1 MTEHLYKSVKALADE
16 LEISRTT
23 LYKRAKLNGIEL
35 TGNYTSQQIEQL
47 KTVQSKMDTEQKNEQ
62 FVEQNEHKN
71 EQFVEQNEHKD
82 EHFFQSEIQRLS
94 SQLTV
99 KDEQIAELNQQL
111 KQAQK
116 LADQAQQLQ
125 LKTQLQLEAEQ
136 QKVLALET
144 ELQQEEVVSE
154 ASANGAENKKGFWR
168 RIFG

>member
-16 LEISRTT
+16 LGVSRTT

-35 TGNYTSQQIEQL
+35 NGNYTSQQIEQL
-47 KTVQSKMDTEQKNEQ
+47 KTVQFKMDTEQKNEH
-62 FVEQNEHKN
+62 FA
-71 EQFVEQNEHKD
+71 EQNEHKD

-144 ELQQEEVVSE
+144 ELQQDEVVSE
-154 ASANGAENKKGFWR
+154 ASANGAKNKKGFWR

>member
-16 LEISRTT
+16 LGVSRTT

-47 KTVQSKMDTEQKNEQ
+47 KTVQSKVDT
-62 FVEQNEHKN
+62 
-71 EQFVEQNEHKD
+71 EHKD

-154 ASANGAENKKGFWR
+154 ASAKGAENKKGFWR

>member
-16 LEISRTT
+16 LGISRTT

-35 TGNYTSQQIEQL
+35 TGNYTSQQIKQL
-47 KTVQSKMDTEQKNEQ
+47 KTVQPKMDNEQKT
-62 FVEQNEHKN
+62 
-71 EQFVEQNEHKD
+71 
-82 EHFFQSEIQRLS
+82 EHFFQSEIQKLS

-125 LKTQLQLEAEQ
+125 LKAQLQLESEQ

-154 ASANGAENKKGFWR
+154 ASTNAAENKNGFWR

>member
-16 LEISRTT
+16 LGISRTT

-47 KTVQSKMDTEQKNEQ
+47 KTVQSKMDIEQKNEHI
-62 FVEQNEHKN
+62 N
-71 EQFVEQNEHKD
+71 
-82 EHFFQSEIQRLS
+82 EHFFQLEIQRLS

-99 KDEQIAELNQQL
+99 KDGQIAELNQQL

-125 LKTQLQLEAEQ
+125 LKTQLQLESEQ

>member
-16 LEISRTT
+16 LGISRTT
-23 LYKRAKLNGIEL
+23 LYKRAKLNGIDL
-35 TGNYTSQQIEQL
+35 NGNYTSQQIEQL
-47 KTVQSKMDTEQKNEQ
+47 KTVQSKMDTEQ
-62 FVEQNEHKN
+62 KN

>member
-16 LEISRTT
+16 LGISRTT

-47 KTVQSKMDTEQKNEQ
+47 KTVQPKMDNEQKT
-62 FVEQNEHKN
+62 EH
-71 EQFVEQNEHKD
+71 FAEQNEHKD
-82 EHFFQSEIQRLS
+82 EHFFQSEIQKLS

-125 LKTQLQLEAEQ
+125 LKAQLQLESEQ

-144 ELQQEEVVSE
+144 ELHQEEVRSD
-154 ASANGAENKKGFWR
+154 ASANGADNKKGFWR

>member
-16 LEISRTT
+16 LGVSRTT

-35 TGNYTSQQIEQL
+35 NGNYTSQQIKQL
-47 KTVQSKMDTEQKNEQ
+47 KTVQPKMDTEQKT
-62 FVEQNEHKN
+62 
-71 EQFVEQNEHKD
+71 

-94 SQLTV
+94 SQLMA

-125 LKTQLQLEAEQ
+125 LKAQLQLELEQ
-136 QKVLALET
+136 QKLLALET

>member
-1 MTEHLYKSVKALADE
+1 MTEHLYKSVKSLADE
-16 LEISRTT
+16 LGISRTT

-47 KTVQSKMDTEQKNEQ
+47 KTVQPKMDTEQKT
-62 FVEQNEHKN
+62 
-71 EQFVEQNEHKD
+71 

-111 KQAQK
+111 KQAQ
-116 LADQAQQLQ
+116 QLQ
-125 LKTQLQLEAEQ
+125 LKAQLQLEAEQ

-154 ASANGAENKKGFWR
+154 ASAKGAENKKDFWR

>member
-47 KTVQSKMDTEQKNEQ
+47 KTAQSKMDTEQKN
-62 FVEQNEHKN
+62 
-71 EQFVEQNEHKD
+71 

-116 LADQAQQLQ
+116 LVDQAQQLQ
-125 LKTQLQLEAEQ
+125 LKAQLQLESEQ

>member
-16 LEISRTT
+16 LGISRTT
-23 LYKRAKLNGIEL
+23 VYKRAKLNGIDL
-35 TGNYTSQQIEQL
+35 NGNYTSQQIEQL
-47 KTVQSKMDTEQKNEQ
+47 KTVQFKMDTEQKNEH
-62 FVEQNEHKN
+62 FA
-71 EQFVEQNEHKD
+71 EQNEHKD

-144 ELQQEEVVSE
+144 ELQQDEVVSE
-154 ASANGAENKKGFWR
+154 ASANGAKNKKGLWR

>member
-62 FVEQNEHKN
+62 FVEQNEHK
-71 EQFVEQNEHKD
+71 D

-125 LKTQLQLEAEQ
+125 LKAQLQLEAEQ

>member
-23 LYKRAKLNGIEL
+23 LYKRAKLDGIEL

-62 FVEQNEHKN
+62 FAEQN
-71 EQFVEQNEHKD
+71 

-99 KDEQIAELNQQL
+99 KDEQIAEL
-111 KQAQK
+111 K

-144 ELQQEEVVSE
+144 ELQQDEVVSE
-154 ASANGAENKKGFWR
+154 ASAKNKKGFWR

>member
-16 LEISRTT
+16 LGISRTT

-62 FVEQNEHKN
+62 FA
-71 EQFVEQNEHKD
+71 EQNEHKD

-144 ELQQEEVVSE
+144 ELQQDEVVSE
-154 ASANGAENKKGFWR
+154 ASANGAKNKKGFWR

>member
-47 KTVQSKMDTEQKNEQ
+47 KTVQFKMDTEQKNEQ
-62 FVEQNEHKN
+62 FA
-71 EQFVEQNEHKD
+71 EQNEHKD
-82 EHFFQSEIQRLS
+82 EHVFQSEIQRLS

-125 LKTQLQLEAEQ
+125 LKAQLQLEAEQ
-136 QKVLALET
+136 QKVLAWET

>member
-16 LEISRTT
+16 LGISRTT

-47 KTVQSKMDTEQKNEQ
+47 KTVQFKMDTEQKT
-62 FVEQNEHKN
+62 EH
-71 EQFVEQNEHKD
+71 FAEQNEHKD

-125 LKTQLQLEAEQ
+125 LKAQLQLESEH

-144 ELQQEEVVSE
+144 ELQQEKVVSE

>member
-16 LEISRTT
+16 LGISRTT
-23 LYKRAKLNGIEL
+23 LYKRAKLNGIDL
-35 TGNYTSQQIEQL
+35 NGNYTSQQIEQL
-47 KTVQSKMDTEQKNEQ
+47 KTVQFKMDTEQKNEH
-62 FVEQNEHKN
+62 FSV
-71 EQFVEQNEHKD
+71 QNEHKD
-82 EHFFQSEIQRLS
+82 EHFLQSEIQRLS

-168 RIFG
+168 RIFGYFTR

>member
-47 KTVQSKMDTEQKNEQ
+47 KTVQFKMDTEQKN
-62 FVEQNEHKN
+62 
-71 EQFVEQNEHKD
+71 

-144 ELQQEEVVSE
+144 ELQQDEVVSE
-154 ASANGAENKKGFWR
+154 ASANGAKNKKGFWR

>member
-16 LEISRTT
+16 LGISRTT
-23 LYKRAKLNGIEL
+23 LYKRAKLNGIDL
-35 TGNYTSQQIEQL
+35 NGNYTSQQIEQL
-47 KTVQSKMDTEQKNEQ
+47 KTVQFKMDTEQKNEH
-62 FVEQNEHKN
+62 FA
-71 EQFVEQNEHKD
+71 EQNEHKD

-144 ELQQEEVVSE
+144 ELQQDEVVSE
-154 ASANGAENKKGFWR
+154 ASANGAKNKKGFWR

>member
-16 LEISRTT
+16 LGISRTT

-47 KTVQSKMDTEQKNEQ
+47 KTVQPKMDTEHKT
-62 FVEQNEHKN
+62 EH
-71 EQFVEQNEHKD
+71 FAEQNEHKD
-82 EHFFQSEIQRLS
+82 EHVFQSEIQRLS

>member
-16 LEISRTT
+16 LGISRTT

-47 KTVQSKMDTEQKNEQ
+47 KTVQPKMDTEQKNEQ
-62 FVEQNEHKN
+62 FA
-71 EQFVEQNEHKD
+71 EQNEHKD

>member
-16 LEISRTT
+16 LGISRTT

-47 KTVQSKMDTEQKNEQ
+47 KTVQSKMDTEQ
-62 FVEQNEHKN
+62 KN

-125 LKTQLQLEAEQ
+125 LKTQLQLESEQ

>member
-47 KTVQSKMDTEQKNEQ
+47 KTVQYKMDTDR
-62 FVEQNEHKN
+62 KN

-125 LKTQLQLEAEQ
+125 LKTQLQLESEQ

-154 ASANGAENKKGFWR
+154 ASANGADNKKGFWR

>member
-16 LEISRTT
+16 LGISRTT

-47 KTVQSKMDTEQKNEQ
+47 KTVQFKMDTEQKT
-62 FVEQNEHKN
+62 EH
-71 EQFVEQNEHKD
+71 V
-82 EHFFQSEIQRLS
+82 FQSEIQRLS

-125 LKTQLQLEAEQ
+125 LKAQLQLESEQ

-144 ELQQEEVVSE
+144 ELQQEKVVSE

>member
-16 LEISRTT
+16 LGISRTT
-23 LYKRAKLNGIEL
+23 LYKRAKLNGIDL
-35 TGNYTSQQIEQL
+35 NGNYTSQQIEQL
-47 KTVQSKMDTEQKNEQ
+47 KTVQFKMDTEQKN
-62 FVEQNEHKN
+62 
-71 EQFVEQNEHKD
+71 

-125 LKTQLQLEAEQ
+125 LKAQLQLESEQ

-144 ELQQEEVVSE
+144 ELQQEEVGSE

>member
-1 MTEHLYKSVKALADE
+1 MNSNKWTGEHFS
-16 LEISRTT
+16 
-23 LYKRAKLNGIEL
+23 
-35 TGNYTSQQIEQL
+35 
-47 KTVQSKMDTEQKNEQ
+47 
-62 FVEQNEHKN
+62 
-71 EQFVEQNEHKD
+71 EQNEHKD
-82 EHFFQSEIQRLS
+82 EHFFQSEIQKLS

-111 KQAQK
+111 K
-116 LADQAQQLQ
+116 QAQQLQ

-154 ASANGAENKKGFWR
+154 ASAKGAENKKVFWR

>member
-16 LEISRTT
+16 LGISRTT

-47 KTVQSKMDTEQKNEQ
+47 KTVQSKVDT
-62 FVEQNEHKN
+62 
-71 EQFVEQNEHKD
+71 EHKD
-82 EHFFQSEIQRLS
+82 EHFFQSEIQKQKLS

-154 ASANGAENKKGFWR
+154 ASAKGAENKKGFWR

>member
-16 LEISRTT
+16 LGVSRTT

-35 TGNYTSQQIEQL
+35 NGNYTSQQIKQL
-47 KTVQSKMDTEQKNEQ
+47 KTVQPKMDTEQKT
-62 FVEQNEHKN
+62 
-71 EQFVEQNEHKD
+71 

-94 SQLTV
+94 FQLMA

-116 LADQAQQLQ
+116 LADQAQQLL
-125 LKTQLQLEAEQ
+125 LKAQLQFELEQ
-136 QKVLALET
+136 QKLLALET

>member
-1 MTEHLYKSVKALADE
+1 MTEHLYKSVKSLADE
-16 LEISRTT
+16 LGISRTT
-23 LYKRAKLNGIEL
+23 LYKRAKLNGIDL
-35 TGNYTSQQIEQL
+35 NGNYTSQQIEQL
-47 KTVQSKMDTEQKNEQ
+47 KTVQFKMDTEQKNEH
-62 FVEQNEHKN
+62 FSV
-71 EQFVEQNEHKD
+71 QNEHKD

-144 ELQQEEVVSE
+144 ELQQDEVVSE
-154 ASANGAENKKGFWR
+154 ASANGAKNKKGFWR

>member
-16 LEISRTT
+16 LGISRTT

-47 KTVQSKMDTEQKNEQ
+47 KTVQFKMDTEQKNEH
-62 FVEQNEHKN
+62 FA
-71 EQFVEQNEHKD
+71 EQNEHKD

-125 LKTQLQLEAEQ
+125 LKAQLQLEAEQ

-144 ELQQEEVVSE
+144 ELQQDEVVSE
-154 ASANGAENKKGFWR
+154 ASANGAKNKKGFWR

>member
-1 MTEHLYKSVKALADE
+1 
-16 LEISRTT
+16 
-23 LYKRAKLNGIEL
+23 
-35 TGNYTSQQIEQL
+35 
-47 KTVQSKMDTEQKNEQ
+47 MDIEQKNEHI
-62 FVEQNEHKN
+62 N
-71 EQFVEQNEHKD
+71 
-82 EHFFQSEIQRLS
+82 EHFFQLEIQRLS

-99 KDEQIAELNQQL
+99 KDGQIAELNQQL

-125 LKTQLQLEAEQ
+125 LKTQLQLESEQ

-144 ELQQEEVVSE
+144 ELQQEEGGSE

>member
-62 FVEQNEHKN
+62 FVEQNEHK
-71 EQFVEQNEHKD
+71 D

-125 LKTQLQLEAEQ
+125 LKAQLQLESEQ

>member
-16 LEISRTT
+16 LGISRTT
-23 LYKRAKLNGIEL
+23 LYKRAKLNGIDL
-35 TGNYTSQQIEQL
+35 NGNYTSQQIEQ
-47 KTVQSKMDTEQKNEQ
+47 KNEH
-62 FVEQNEHKN
+62 FSV
-71 EQFVEQNEHKD
+71 QNEHKD

-144 ELQQEEVVSE
+144 ELQQDEVVSE
-154 ASANGAENKKGFWR
+154 ASANGAKNKKGFWR

>member
-62 FVEQNEHKN
+62 FVEQNEHK
-71 EQFVEQNEHKD
+71 D

-125 LKTQLQLEAEQ
+125 LKTQLQFESEQ

>member
-47 KTVQSKMDTEQKNEQ
+47 KTAQSKMDTEQK
-62 FVEQNEHKN
+62 
-71 EQFVEQNEHKD
+71 NEHKD

-125 LKTQLQLEAEQ
+125 LKAQLQLELEQ

-144 ELQQEEVVSE
+144 ELQQEEVLSE
-154 ASANGAENKKGFWR
+154 SSANGAENKKGFWR

>member
-62 FVEQNEHKN
+62 FVEQNEHK
-71 EQFVEQNEHKD
+71 D

-125 LKTQLQLEAEQ
+125 LKTQLQLESEQ

-154 ASANGAENKKGFWR
+154 ASTNGAENKKGFWR

>member
-16 LEISRTT
+16 LGISRTT

-47 KTVQSKMDTEQKNEQ
+47 KTVQPKMDNEQKT
-62 FVEQNEHKN
+62 EH
-71 EQFVEQNEHKD
+71 FSEQNEHKD

-125 LKTQLQLEAEQ
+125 LKTQLQLESEQ

-144 ELQQEEVVSE
+144 ELQQAEVVSE

>member
-1 MTEHLYKSVKALADE
+1 MTEHLYKSVKSLADE
-16 LEISRTT
+16 LGISRTT

-47 KTVQSKMDTEQKNEQ
+47 KTVQPKMDTEQKT
-62 FVEQNEHKN
+62 
-71 EQFVEQNEHKD
+71 

-125 LKTQLQLEAEQ
+125 LKAQLQLEAEQ

-154 ASANGAENKKGFWR
+154 ASAKGAENKKGFWR

>member
-16 LEISRTT
+16 LGVSRTT

-35 TGNYTSQQIEQL
+35 NGIYTSQQIEQL
-47 KTVQSKMDTEQKNEQ
+47 KTVQPKMDIEQKNEHI
-62 FVEQNEHKN
+62 N
-71 EQFVEQNEHKD
+71 
-82 EHFFQSEIQRLS
+82 EHFFQLEIQRLS

-125 LKTQLQLEAEQ
+125 LKTQLQLESEQ

>member
-16 LEISRTT
+16 LGVSRTT

-47 KTVQSKMDTEQKNEQ
+47 KTVQSKVDTEHKD
-62 FVEQNEHKN
+62 EH
-71 EQFVEQNEHKD
+71 FSEQNEHKD

-154 ASANGAENKKGFWR
+154 ASAKGAENKKGLWR

>member
-1 MTEHLYKSVKALADE
+1 
-16 LEISRTT
+16 
-23 LYKRAKLNGIEL
+23 
-35 TGNYTSQQIEQL
+35 
-47 KTVQSKMDTEQKNEQ
+47 MDTEQKNEQ
-62 FVEQNEHKN
+62 FA
-71 EQFVEQNEHKD
+71 EQNEHKD
-82 EHFFQSEIQRLS
+82 EHVFQSEIQRLS

-154 ASANGAENKKGFWR
+154 ASANGAENKKV
-168 RIFG
+168 FGVEYLDNWVFYQIRSSHYFIATSQHFADNAHLHVI